1 MTQEIMKA
9 KTFRHNLKRKWRR
22 SRTHLDRFRDIRQNG
37 DKAKSK
43 YLADLISENSDKSR
57 RLWNSINNILHR
69 IPRAGSDRIHIS
81 KITL

>member
-22 SRTHLDRFRDIRQNG
+22 SRTHLDPSRDIRQND

-43 YLADLISENSDKSR
+43 YLADQNEFLIGTKLKREFF
-57 RLWNSINNILHR
+57 
-69 IPRAGSDRIHIS
+69 
-81 KITL
+81 